1 MKRASGS
8 QNATLLFEESLDRF
22 EVGLTDG
29 TGAEVS
35 LGNVSLGQFAV
46 NKLLIGTRASTQA
59 LGDLADFTA
68 GLNS

>member
-1 MKRASGS
+1 MPH
-8 QNATLLFEESLDRF
+8 LFEESLDRF

-59 LGDLADFTA
+59 GDLADFNA
-68 GLNS
+68 GLNA